1 MKVLNYILL
10 LLFALGW
17 FLGCSSDTA
26 RWLYKNELLK
36 DDYRYGDLYRFA
48 NLAAFRV
55 PVDKCDAPTQQPM
68 LPIRL
73 VLFGDS
79 FTEEGRI
86 EKTHFVANQFERHF
100 VANDAYLTIDSS
112 AKNVLVIETV
122 ERHFRER
129 FGSVY
134 QHAKINESEP
144 QKEESF
150 IQHVINWK
158 VPYSTE
164 RHESVLFSSDFIFTI
179 KEWKAALNK
188 AIFKRVDN
196 NVVLSK
202 DESEILYSL
211 AINPGPNSIFV
222 PVSDNEIAD
231 LVKNINETYHLYK
244 NKGFDEVYLSII
256 PNKESILGADLG
268 VYNHLV
274 ERIQQHP
281 ALQMPIIDMY
291 APLKKGGETLFDKG
305 DTHWNCT
312 GKTIWI
318 QAINQRLK
326 QVATN

>member
-26 RWLYKNELLK
+26 RWLYKNELVK

-48 NLAAFRV
+48 NLADFRV
-55 PVDKCDAPTQQPM
+55 PVEKCNAPTQQPM
-68 LPIRL
+68 LPVHL

-86 EKTHFVANQFERHF
+86 EKAHFVANRFERHF
-100 VANDAYLTIDSS
+100 VANDAYISIDTS

-134 QHAKINESEP
+134 QHAKINEP
-144 QKEESF
+144 QPQNSISF
-150 IQHVINWK
+150 FQQLINWK

-179 KEWKAALNK
+179 KEWKAAFNK
-188 AIFKRVDN
+188 AVFHRVDN

-202 DESEILYSL
+202 DNSEILYSL
-211 AINPGPNSIFV
+211 AINPGPNSIFD
-222 PVSDNEIAD
+222 PVSENEIAD
-231 LVKNINETYHLYK
+231 LVNNINETYRLYK
-244 NKGFDEVYLSII
+244 SKGFDEVYLSII

-268 VYNHLV
+268 EYNHLI
-274 ERIQQHP
+274 ERVQQHP
-281 ALQMPIIDMY
+281 ALQIPCIDMY
-291 APLKKGGETLFDKG
+291 APLKNGGEKLFDKG

-312 GKTIWI
+312 GKAIWVNALNNEI
-318 QAINQRLK
+318 RS
-326 QVATN
+326 VAN